1 MDWLNSI
8 KNFQLIVEKNSFS
21 KAARNNYSS
30 SSSLSKQLNWLEDQL
45 RIQLIYRS
53 TRHLSLTEEGKQFYN
68 QSKII
73 VNQLDNLIKETQ
85 ESNYRVTGSL
95 TIAAPRT
102 FGQTVLVKYMPVF
115 MKDYPDIKVK
125 IKLSNEYQDL
135 INEQIDVA
143 IRTQPILDKMLIS
156 EELSYKRKGLFV
168 SPDLIKDTSI
178 ITSLKDLHNYP
189 CLAHTDFK
197 TFDVWMFK
205 KDNLRIT
212 PYLATN
218 ELNILLDAAVNGR
231 GVVYLSEY
239 VVEPY
244 LKDNRLIPLLESY
257 WPDPVLHSVVYP
269 RSTFISSKIKA
280 FIDFIKSIN
289 F

>member
-45 RIQLIYRS
+45 RIQLLYRS

-85 ESNYRVTGSL
+85 ESSNKLTGNL
-95 TIAAPRT
+95 TISAPRT
-102 FGQTVLVKYMPVF
+102 FGQIVLVKYMPIF
-115 MKDYPDIKVK
+115 MQDYPDINVK

-143 IRTQPILDKMLIS
+143 IRTQPILDKMLMS
-156 EELSYKRKGLFV
+156 EGLSSKRKGVFA
-168 SPDLIKDTSI
+168 SPNLIKDVSKI
-178 ITSLKDLHNYP
+178 QKPVDLHNYP

-197 TFDVWMFK
+197 SFDFWKFK
-205 KDNLRIT
+205 KDNLRIS

-231 GVVYLSEY
+231 GVIYLSEY
-239 VVEPY
+239 VVKPY
-244 LKDNRLIPLLESY
+244 LEDNKLIPLLENH

-269 RSTFISSKIKA
+269 RSDFISSKIKV
-280 FIDFIKSIN
+280 FVNFIKSIN